1 MIEAPTTQEHY
12 ARAVLSSSLRVK
24 GDERGDADMLIAA
37 GWCKSKFGAALM
49 RLQAEWDGAE
59 RWGIKIPVKPTKR
72 AIMTEAQIKHQPKTE
87 VKDGVKRTVVVR
99 RITSASMEAARLKL
113 EKRYESELHKAVSA
127 LKSLPEVAQHLQIK
141 LLMDGHSGEL
151 AAPLLLYWLDPR
163 CKVCHGT
170 GIHPKS
176 EKGCGKCREHPGLAS
191 VPEGVIG
198 REIFE
203 FLNDCISRA
212 GGEAREYC
220 RH

>member
-99 RITSASMEAARLKL
+99 RITSASMEAARAKL
-113 EKRYESELHKAVSA
+113 EKRYESELRKAVRA
-127 LKSLPEVAQHLQIK
+127 LKSLPEVARHLQIK
-141 LLMDGHSGEL
+141 LLIDGHGGDL

-170 GIHPKS
+170 SIHPKS
-176 EKGCGKCREHPGLAS
+176 EKGCGKCREHPGLAV
-191 VPEGVIG
+191 VPSGEFGKGV
-198 REIFE
+198 
-203 FLNDCISRA
+203 LHYLDDCLKAA
-212 GGEAREYC
+212 GGDVRGYC
-220 RH
+220 RS